1 MRDAELKL
9 PNLEQLGE
17 SVRIVLT
24 IVLLAVTYSVQASSV
39 LVLGDSLS
47 AAYRMQQ
54 EQGWVM
60 LLQQRLKSEGYAFQV
75 RNASVS
81 GDTTQNG
88 IARLGSVLKQADA
101 DIVIIELGA
110 NDGLR
115 GTPPFAI
122 KRNLRRLIQ
131 LAHDSGSDVLLL
143 GMQLPPN
150 YGPYATQFAALYP
163 EVADDEDVVLVPEF
177 IQQVALDE
185 ALMSDDGIHPN
196 AEGQPYL
203 LDKVWPYLQPLL
215 DAQ

>member
-1 MRDAELKL
+1 M
-9 PNLEQLGE
+9 
-17 SVRIVLT
+17 RIVLALF
-24 IVLLAVTYSVQASSV
+24 LLLITYSVQANSV

-60 LLQQRLKSEGYAFQV
+60 LLQHRLKNEGYDFQV
-75 RNASVS
+75 LNASVS

-88 IARLGSVLKQADA
+88 IARLGLVLQQVDA

-122 KRNLRRLIQ
+122 KRNLHRLIQ
-131 LAHDSGSDVLLL
+131 MAHDSGADVLLL
-143 GMQLPPN
+143 GMQLPSN
-150 YGPYATQFAALYP
+150 YGTYAARFAALYP
-163 EVADDEDVVLVPEF
+163 EVAEDAGVVLVPEF
-177 IQQVALDE
+177 MQQVALDQT
-185 ALMSDDGIHPN
+185 LMSGDGLHPN
-196 AEGQPYL
+196 AAGQPHL

-215 DAQ
+215 DEQ